1 LASLIRTLELNH
13 IDELASLQRIAN
25 FATLVATYQKGTL
38 GGSQER
44 LSLSDP
50 VLTRRLRRADH
61 ELPLGF
67 ILILEPFD
75 DRTPTI
81 SDPVFHLV

>member
-1 LASLIRTLELNH
+1 LAKNH
-13 IDELASLQRIAN
+13 CAPTS
-25 FATLVATYQKGTL
+25 
-38 GGSQER
+38 
-44 LSLSDP
+44 
-50 VLTRRLRRADH
+50 
-61 ELPLGF
+61 GF